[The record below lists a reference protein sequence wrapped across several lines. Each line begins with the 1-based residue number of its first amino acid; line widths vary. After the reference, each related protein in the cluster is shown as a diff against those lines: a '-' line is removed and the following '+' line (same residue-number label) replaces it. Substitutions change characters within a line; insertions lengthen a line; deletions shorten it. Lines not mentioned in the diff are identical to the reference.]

1 MKKLLGNLQFKFN
14 GNSTDSCREI
24 KWWSFFPNGTK
35 LNSGRNMLDEKL
47 LPAHEG
53 LNNILKEHEQRKK
66 SIEKLIKNFKA
77 AGKKRFLKIKRETAS
92 ANRFQIF

>member
-14 GNSTDSCREI
+14 GNSPDGCREI
-24 KWWSFFPNGTK
+24 KYGSFFPNGMK

-47 LPAHEG
+47 LPAQEG

-77 AGKKRFLKIKRETAS
+77 AGKKRFLKIKRKTPNT
-92 ANRFQIF
+92 NRFQIF